1 MKTILCFFV
10 LTFFFVLGTSDAFGQ
25 NRPRSVN
32 HRQQNQ
38 RERLHQGVRSGEL
51 TARESYRLG
60 REQYQI
66 QRMENRYR
74 NSGDGLSNRERARLE
89 YELSQSS
96 RHIRRQKN
104 DRQDYPRP

>member
-1 MKTILCFFV
+1 
-10 LTFFFVLGTSDAFGQ
+10 
-25 NRPRSVN
+25 
-32 HRQQNQ
+32 
-38 RERLHQGVRSGEL
+38 
-51 TARESYRLG
+51 
-60 REQYQI
+60 
-66 QRMENRYR
+66 MENRYR